1 MATWNTWGED
11 DPYCWVVICKNHK
24 FHRQQNLF
32 SGHKIP
38 LGETDAFSPPPAID
52 FHLTVVCD
60 ECGQENTYDP
70 SELVRFKMDFGPNFK
85 PHPLFA

>member
-1 MATWNTWGED
+1 MASWNAWANDE
-11 DPYCWVVICKNHK
+11 PYRWAVICKNQK

-38 LGETDAFSPPPAID
+38 LGDTDAVSPPPQID
-52 FHLTVVCD
+52 FQIQVRCD
-60 ECGQENTYDP
+60 ECGEEYKYDP
-70 SELVRFKMDFGPNFK
+70 AELVRVQMPFDPNFK